1 MFWLVSSD
9 LRGHDLHNLQRFFVY
24 RSNLYL
30 FVHKTLSIIHMHYL
44 SVSAVATLLFLFLE
58 AIPVVYG
65 SSKQPAHP
73 VNSAFTQWMTVAQ
86 YAQ

>member
-1 MFWLVSSD
+1 
-9 LRGHDLHNLQRFFVY
+9 
-24 RSNLYL
+24 
-30 FVHKTLSIIHMHYL
+30 MHYL